1 MLRVNQVKLRT
12 GHGEADIRRQ
22 TAQILRVHEQN
33 ITELRIIRQSIDARK
48 KPAVFYI
55 YSVDVAVKDEDRILH
70 RFRGKENLVCR
81 SEKTEYRFPAAG
93 ARERKAPIVIVGT
106 GPAGLFC
113 GYFLALHGYRPI
125 LLERG
130 KCVEERKRDVEI
142 FWETG
147 KLDPGSNVQFGEGG
161 AGTFSD
167 GKLNT
172 LVKDRDGRNRAVLE
186 TFVRF
191 GAKESICYE
200 AKPHIGTDVLCG
212 VVKRMREEIIRL
224 GGEVRFESR
233 VTDILVENGRVR
245 GVTVEGPVE
254 GPTVHPVAG
263 GNAVEEADS
272 LAGTRAADG
281 LGPVAGGN
289 AAEGTHPV
297 AGTDAAEGVDFVA
310 GGNAVEE
317 SHPVAGTH
325 AAEVGHTM
333 AGTCSGGYLE
343 CESLV
348 LATGHSARDTFSM
361 LLDRGVPMEA
371 KSFAVGLRVEHP
383 QRMIDLS
390 QYGTE
395 HPGDLGAAPYKVTA
409 KARDGRGVYSFC
421 MCPGGYVVN
430 ASSEEGR
437 TAVNGMSYSARD
449 GKNANSAVIVT
460 VTPDDFGSGHPLAG
474 VEFQRRL
481 EERAYA
487 VGGGKIPVQ
496 RYGDFKQC
504 VESRR
509 RVEGNAA
516 EGIREQA
523 GDFAQGINEQA
534 ISAQSADCQDTGA
547 QDTDDA
553 GKPYPQCKGAWVWA
567 DVSRILP
574 KSCNQAILEGMEVF
588 GRQITGFDSPDAC
601 LSGVESRTSSPV
613 RIHRDEQFQSEIRG
627 LYPCGEG
634 AGYAGGIVSAAM
646 DGIRVAEAIA
656 GEYAP

>member
-1 MLRVNQVKLRT
+1 MKLRT
-12 GHGEADIRRQ
+12 GHSAADLKRQ
-22 TAQILRVHEQN
+22 TASILRVPEQN

-48 KPAVFYI
+48 KPAVLYI

-254 GPTVHPVAG
+254 
-263 GNAVEEADS
+263 E
-272 LAGTRAADG
+272 
-281 LGPVAGGN
+281 
-289 AAEGTHPV
+289 
-297 AGTDAAEGVDFVA
+297 
-310 GGNAVEE
+310 
-317 SHPVAGTH
+317 
-325 AAEVGHTM
+325 GHTM

-371 KSFAVGLRVEHP
+371 KSFAVGLRVEHL

-534 ISAQSADCQDTGA
+534 ISAQGADCQDTGA

-574 KSCNQAILEGMEVF
+574 KSCNQAIMEGMEVF
-588 GRQITGFDSPDAC
+588 GRQIAGFDSPDAC